1 MDVVLASDVT
11 MLIYKDGDYR
21 PFVCATDLSIDTT
34 MEIKQVRT
42 IGDGKWKKPRGQS
55 LSYTISL
62 SGIITLVGGDP
73 TAFYVLEF
81 MRQMIPL
88 SFRILFD
95 DPVNN
100 LQKIIEGIALPVS
113 GSLPS
118 GAEGFAN
125 CQFEMQG
132 DGEYVITD
140 SLVTCTATIDQVVV
154 SPDTSE
160 GAPAGRIS
168 FNYTGASSNTIRI
181 EYSIDGGGR
190 ETVFNE
196 GAPNGVVFV
205 TGNYTGTHELTLYPI
220 CEDGAEGIPLIEE
233 FTR

>member
-34 MEIKQVRT
+34 MEVKEVRT

-62 SGIITLVGGDP
+62 SGLVTLSGGDP

-81 MRQMIPL
+81 MRQMIPV
-88 SFRILFD
+88 SYRIIYD
-95 DPVNN
+95 EVSSG

-113 GSLPS
+113 GRLPS

-125 CQFEMQG
+125 SSFEFRG
-132 DGEYVITD
+132 DGEYTVSD
-140 SLVTCTATIDQVVV
+140 SAINCAANIDSASVTMPPEG
-154 SPDTSE
+154 SPPGSI
-160 GAPAGRIS
+160 AIMFS
-168 FNYTGASSNTIRI
+168 GASADTMRI
-181 EYSIDGGGR
+181 EYAFDGGGR
-190 ETVFNE
+190 DAFINE
-196 GAPNGVVFV
+196 GVPNGIILP
-205 TGNYTGTHELTLYPI
+205 TGNYTGTHDLILYPQ
-220 CEDGAEGIPLIEE
+220 CADGEDGEPYPIT
-233 FTR
+233 FTI

>member
-34 MEIKQVRT
+34 MEVKEVRT

-55 LSYTISL
+55 LTYTISL
-62 SGIITLVGGDP
+62 SGLIVLVGGDP
-73 TAFYVLEF
+73 TAWYIMEF

-88 SFRILFD
+88 NYRIIWD
-95 DPVNN
+95 DVPNN

-113 GSLPS
+113 GRLPS

-125 CQFEMQG
+125 CSFELRG
-132 DGEYVITD
+132 DGEYTIMD
-140 SLVTCTATIDQVVV
+140 SLVTCTATINSAFVGGSGQ
-154 SPDTSE
+154 E
-160 GAPAGRIS
+160 GAPAGAIRIEYS
-168 FNYTGASSNTIRI
+168 GASSNTTRI
-181 EYSIDGGGR
+181 EYEFDGGGR
-190 ETVFNE
+190 LAVITG
-196 GAPNGVVFV
+196 GAPNGVIYPPGDYSGSHVV
-205 TGNYTGTHELTLYPI
+205 ILYPQ
-220 CEDGAEGIPLIEE
+220 CEDGADGVPYEIP